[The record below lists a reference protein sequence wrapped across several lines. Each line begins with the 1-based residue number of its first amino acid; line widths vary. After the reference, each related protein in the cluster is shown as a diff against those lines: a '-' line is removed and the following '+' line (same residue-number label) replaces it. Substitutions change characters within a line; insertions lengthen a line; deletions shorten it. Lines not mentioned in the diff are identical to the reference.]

1 MQLLLAILAC
11 AAAQTATR
19 LRVEYLETPL
29 TIDEPLPRF
38 SFALDHPD
46 RGVALHS
53 YQLTV
58 ATTGPGPAA
67 AAAATSAQPQV
78 VWDSG
83 RVVANSSLNIEY
95 AGAPLTP
102 DTDYAWSATWWS
114 SATSAPSMPARTTF
128 STALLGRTGAG
139 ADWVAPAAGDNLLR
153 AEFAV
158 LGGAVVRARLY
169 ISGLGYYKSWL
180 NGAPTDAHVMGSFTV
195 FEKRVLYDVWDVTP
209 LVHPGCNALAVA
221 LGRGWYNQSSIK
233 SGPLSL
239 WALLTVDTADGRRAS
254 FSTSVAA
261 AAGGASWTSAP
272 GPVVFDEI
280 YLGEHYD
287 ARLVQPGWSACAF
300 PNASAWRP
308 AVRTRNAT
316 ADAAF
321 VAHAVSIMP
330 DLELPAVSVSEPRD
344 GVFVLDFSRNMAG
357 IATVRAICPDGPQ
370 TIRVD
375 YAETLK
381 ADGTINQVYNY
392 PYPLIMTSNF
402 TCAGTGELEAY
413 TTWFSQYGF
422 QYAQVTNFPGTP
434 DVSSMT
440 AFTVNS
446 AVGSASTVETSNV
459 LLNRVQRATRAA
471 SISNLMDVPTDCP
484 QRERRGW
491 LGDAQVSM
499 ETVVHNFDAA
509 AFYKKWLDDVADAQF
524 ADGRLADCA
533 PYYYHGGQ
541 PADPGWSAAYPLIVR
556 WASSYYSDE
565 RLVGRHY
572 AGVRAFVEWQTT
584 KLGRDGLLPL
594 NTSQG
599 VYGDWC
605 HYADGPSSVPH
616 FARVGLT
623 TYYYIQGVSALASFA
638 ATLGKSADAAHYAA
652 LAAATTATYHA
663 ALWNATAG
671 SYEDGYP
678 VSQLA
683 ALDLGGASP
692 TAATGAFA
700 ALVAELETGAR
711 SGAPRSPTG
720 GIVFQKLAYPQL
732 AARGRMDLALDLLL
746 AQSKPS
752 VGYWLNASV
761 QTTPASTLW
770 ERWIMNASEHS
781 GTSFNHI
788 MYGGYGGWLYSA
800 VGGLGRA
807 PGSASWTDLDLQPP
821 QALPATYNLSSAS
834 VTIDTAVGF
843 ASVAWWCSAAG
854 NATMQAFSLSARVPT
869 GGRATVRVPIGD
881 RAPSSVNITES
892 GNDVWRAGAF
902 VPTDGVTAATAA
914 DGYVSFAVGS
924 GTYEFE
930 LLAAPSASWTG

>member
-1 MQLLLAILAC
+1 M
-11 AAAQTATR
+11 
-19 LRVEYLETPL
+19 
-29 TIDEPLPRF
+29 
-38 SFALDHPD
+38 
-46 RGVALHS
+46 
-53 YQLTV
+53 
-58 ATTGPGPAA
+58 
-67 AAAATSAQPQV
+67 
-78 VWDSG
+78 
-83 RVVANSSLNIEY
+83 
-95 AGAPLTP
+95 
-102 DTDYAWSATWWS
+102 
-114 SATSAPSMPARTTF
+114 
-128 STALLGRTGAG
+128 
-139 ADWVAPAAGDNLLR
+139 
-153 AEFAV
+153 
-158 LGGAVVRARLY
+158 
-169 ISGLGYYKSWL
+169 
-180 NGAPTDAHVMGSFTV
+180 
-195 FEKRVLYDVWDVTP
+195 
-209 LVHPGCNALAVA
+209 
-221 LGRGWYNQSSIK
+221 
-233 SGPLSL
+233 
-239 WALLTVDTADGRRAS
+239 
-254 FSTSVAA
+254 
-261 AAGGASWTSAP
+261 
-272 GPVVFDEI
+272 
-280 YLGEHYD
+280 
-287 ARLVQPGWSACAF
+287 QPGWSACAF
-300 PNASAWRP
+300 PNSSAWRP
-308 AVRTRNAT
+308 AVPTRNAT
-316 ADAAF
+316 ANAAF

-330 DLELPAVSVSEPRD
+330 DVELPAVSVSEPRD

-357 IATVRAICPDGPQ
+357 IATVRAICPNGPQ

-434 DVSSMT
+434 DLSSMT

-446 AVGSASTVETSNV
+446 AVGSASAVETSNA

-524 ADGRLADCA
+524 ADGRLGDCA
-533 PYYYHGGQ
+533 PFYYHGGL

-605 HYADGPSSVPH
+605 PYADGPSSGPH

-623 TYYYIQGVSALASFA
+623 TYYYIQGVSALAFFA
-638 ATLGKSADAAHYAA
+638 DTLGKPADAAHYAA

-692 TAATGAFA
+692 AAAAGAFA

-746 AQSKPS
+746 AQSEPS
-752 VGYWLNASV
+752 VGYWFNATV

-770 ERWIMNASEHS
+770 ERWIMNASERS

-821 QALPATYNLSSAS
+821 QALPETYNLSSAS
-834 VTIDTAVGF
+834 VTLDTAVGV
-843 ASVAWWCSAAG
+843 ASIAWGCAMTAG
-854 NATMQAFSLSARVPT
+854 NATTQAFTLRARVPT

-892 GNDVWRAGAF
+892 GNEVWRAGAF
-902 VPTDGVTAATAA
+902 VPTDGVNAATAA

-924 GTYEFE
+924 GTYNFA
-930 LLAAPSASWTG
+930 LLAPSASWTG